1 MRRGVTLLEVLV
13 AAILLTIGLLSVVEI
28 IGGSAGAS
36 RQVDDRTLALMAAR
50 SKMEEILK
58 EPVLQTGTDQ
68 GMGVDTSTDYDWVA
82 QIEPS
87 SNPSLLVVTVLTR
100 NRKTNL
106 EVRISSL
113 RRPDLDT
120 PPEGVAG
127 APEETGTEEGTG
139 TGAAAGGGTL

>member
-13 AAILLTIGLLSVVEI
+13 AAVLLSIGLLSVVEI
-28 IGGSAGAS
+28 IGGSAGSS

-87 SNPSLLVVTVLTR
+87 SNPSLLVVTVL
-100 NRKTNL
+100 
-106 EVRISSL
+106 
-113 RRPDLDT
+113 
-120 PPEGVAG
+120 
-127 APEETGTEEGTG
+127 
-139 TGAAAGGGTL
+139 

>member
-28 IGGSAGAS
+28 IGGSAGS
-36 RQVDDRTLALMAAR
+36 SLQVDDRTLALMAAR

-87 SNPSLLVVTVLTR
+87 ANPSLLVVTVLAR

-106 EVRISSL
+106 EVSISTL

-127 APEETGTEEGTG
+127 ATPETETETGAGT
-139 TGAAAGGGTL
+139 AGGSAL